1 MFCLKLILLFFLL
14 NGFEMQSSA
23 ANDEE
28 NANKEKLQKQFDE
41 IDTNNDNKL
50 SFEEIYKKYGNGMSI
65 DQAKKQ
71 FATADKNGDNY
82 LSFEEFKEI
91 YEKYGN
97 GMSIDQA
104 KKQFAT

>member
-23 ANDEE
+23 ANEE
-28 NANKEKLQKQFDE
+28 NANEEKLQKLFDE

-50 SFEEIYKKYGNGMSI
+50 SFEEIYKKYGNGMTM

-82 LSFEEFKEI
+82 LSFEEFKE
-91 YEKYGN
+91 
-97 GMSIDQA
+97 MSENYYYYYY
-104 KKQFAT
+104 